1 MNKMKKRMIRKG
13 IKKSLS
19 KGKERI
25 KGGISRAREAGRA
38 GKEKVKNGIAKVRTK
53 VQLIKPFFFVD
64 GITLS
69 NAILGMLSIFASI
82 SGKLK
87 LACLFLLLAALMD
100 FLDGKFARKFG
111 RNSKL
116 GKELD
121 SLADIVS
128 FGAAPAVLGF
138 VYAGNL
144 WIIIPLALYVSC
156 GIIRL
161 AKFNVQLVKKSYFGM
176 PITWNSIIYS
186 ALYFTG
192 VQPNYWFYAYVI
204 SAVLMVSPFK
214 IKKVV

>member
-13 IKKSLS
+13 IKKGLS
-19 KGKERI
+19 KGKEKI
-25 KGGISRAREAGRA
+25 KGGISRARKAGRA
-38 GKEKVKNGIAKVRTK
+38 GKEKVKNGIANVRTK
-53 VQLIKPFFFVD
+53 VQLIKPFFIVD

-69 NAILGMLSIFASI
+69 NAMFGMLSIFASI
-82 SGKLK
+82 SEKFK
-87 LACLFLLLAALMD
+87 LACLFLLLASFMD

-138 VYAGNL
+138 VYVGNL

-161 AKFNVQLVKKSYFGM
+161 AKFNVQLVKKAYLGM
-176 PITWNSIIYS
+176 PITLNAIIYS

-192 VQPNYWFYAYVI
+192 AQPNYWFYAYVI